1 VTRIGARDK
10 QTNSIIELNPDA
22 LKIAAQLDRE
32 RRAGKVR
39 GPLHGI
45 PIVLKDNIDTAN
57 VRTTL
62 AGAVILGKENLHE
75 LAFGTTAAVSHFGPG
90 S

>member
-1 VTRIGARDK
+1 VTADQAMAQAREAEGDV
-10 QTNSIIELNPDA
+10 Q
-22 LKIAAQLDRE
+22 RG
-32 RRAGKVR
+32 RWR

-45 PIVLKDNIDTAN
+45 PVGIKDNIDTAN